1 MKKACTGGGMYLR
14 FEEYMSRIIFRIP
27 LPERSFAKK
36 MRIHMPGVQ
45 KEKEDKEKSVFI

>member
-1 MKKACTGGGMYLR
+1 MKKACTLGGMYLR

-45 KEKEDKEKSVFI
+45 TEAKDKEKSVFI